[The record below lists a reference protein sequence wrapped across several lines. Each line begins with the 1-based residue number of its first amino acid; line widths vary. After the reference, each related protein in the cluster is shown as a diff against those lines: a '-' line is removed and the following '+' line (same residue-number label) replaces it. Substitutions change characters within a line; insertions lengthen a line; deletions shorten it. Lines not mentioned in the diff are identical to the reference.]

1 MAYVEMRDGT
11 DIYVKDWG
19 GDGPPV
25 ILIHGWPLS
34 ADSWDDQALA
44 LAEAGH
50 WVLAYDR
57 RGFGRSDQP
66 WEGYDYDTFADDLA
80 DLMEAAEIE
89 EGAALVG
96 FSMGGGEVARYM
108 SRHGGRGV
116 TKAALIGSVVPYLL
130 KTDDNPDGVDQAV
143 LQQIADGIRKDRPDF
158 FRSFFKDFFGVG
170 LISQP
175 VSDATLDWAW
185 RLAMQAGLRPT
196 LAAAE
201 AFGTTDFRPDLAAF
215 GVPTLIIHGTKDATV
230 PIEATA
236 RAAAKAIPNAQLIE
250 YDGAPHGLFA
260 THKDRLTKDLLDFIA
275 D

>member
-1 MAYVEMRDGT
+1 MWKCATGT

-116 TKAALIGSVVPYLL
+116 AKAALIGSVVPYLL

-170 LISQP
+170 LISHP

-236 RAAAKAIPNAQLIE
+236 RGRGEGDPERAA
-250 YDGAPHGLFA
+250 
-260 THKDRLTKDLLDFIA
+260 DRI
-275 D
+275 